1 MRNFK
6 KTFVSLVL
14 SGACALSLTASACS
28 NGSTTGGDPADTE
41 HEHTYSDE
49 WVYNSTQHWH
59 PASCD
64 DTNTV
69 SDQANHVDE
78 NGDLVC
84 DVCGWNYPHEHTFD
98 NDWAANA
105 EGHYHP
111 STCGHDV
118 TSEVEA
124 HTPDIMGVCTV
135 CGYQVSE
142 PDVSTV
148 EKALEIAD
156 YQSSLIKHSEGSYDR
171 TSYGRDSSYQIITDY
186 YDDYTRIEYTG
197 SYVDQILWHTLVGE
211 NDVFSVVS
219 ENGEDPTLYN
229 YEVSPENLGGYG
241 YQNPFALSETYYG
254 VTNLAIGIYEYAS
267 YYDMI
272 TDEGVDEGVY
282 SYSIEAYVEGY
293 STDPQTGED
302 TVRNR
307 NQDHLYLVEVS
318 FTLSNSGYIATL
330 NYSYSDYDYDSLVFQ
345 TEDESEHGTIAENA
359 EPIEIETHSYAQYD
373 IYSPNPY
380 DPDEV
385 LMTAFDVADAD
396 ENIISGD
403 EDAPAVLLAP
413 GQYYSYNLANVE
425 PSTAVPSLNSITA
438 TLYQYN
444 SELDEYEQ
452 VNTGFSTVNIYTTS
466 GISISPSYSVA
477 VGTIFRIVLTSSHA
491 STIINVE
498 IGYPAPTSIAAT
510 ANGSDTDVYN
520 TYTGVDV
527 TISGSVTY
535 GYDPGFTAAITSD
548 NAADATLINNVF
560 STNVTGTYEVTVT
573 STKDETV
580 SDTITLVVAE
590 PPAAEGLLNGTYYA
604 SPDYNSQLGWTSDGA
619 FINFAPESEGA
630 LNGTL
635 SYILPIS
642 TGNTTV
648 SVSGTATY
656 SYNEE
661 TLTFTI
667 SGVSLAE
674 TVAGEVAYDD
684 IQDSYTGLGSLEL
697 SFSNQFTPVV
707 SGNVLYMRNS
717 SYDPDTGTQY
727 YSQRSFAFSIEV
739 FEFTEEPFPG
749 SGEEPGG
756 DPDEP
761 DEPASTEELLTTTT
775 WTGSTEDSAGDPYDH
790 TLIFNSDGTGYVV
803 CGTTLEGSTASIF
816 FTWTVD
822 GYDVTVEYDESQD
835 RNAYDIPA
843 IDETRSTFMT
853 ITDNGGG
860 NYTVSWCGVDFNG
873 TSTSGGDTTPAF
885 VGNEYYCEA
894 YGEWGASIWF
904 DEAGWFAIYEGTL
917 PELDGYASAIVYMSW
932 ELDTNG
938 DITTDTT
945 LYGNTSDPSGY
956 FNGFEAGMIATYD
969 ADNDT
974 ITFGGYTFEVFSW

>member
-135 CGYQVSE
+135 CGYQVSN

-171 TSYGRDSSYQIITDY
+171 TSYGRDSSYQVITDY

-345 TEDESEHGTIAENA
+345 TDDDSEHGTIAENA

-520 TYTGVDV
+520 TYTDVDV

-749 SGEEPGG
+749 SGEEPGEEPG
-756 DPDEP
+756 EEVDISAKISGKDWIDSSWSTLLYFDTEGWGALYTGLTPD
-761 DEPASTEELLTTTT
+761 DANGAVL
-775 WTGSTEDSAGDPYDH
+775 Y
-790 TLIFNSDGTGYVV
+790 FNWS
-803 CGTTLEGSTASIF
+803 
-816 FTWTVD
+816 VD
-822 GYDVTVEYDESQD
+822 GDSINFSEYTGTDREDQD
-835 RNAYDIPA
+835 NFGDL
-843 IDETRSTFMT
+843 IDYTP
-853 ITDNGGG
+853 IGGL
-860 NYTVSWCGVDFNG
+860 F
-873 TSTSGGDTTPAF
+873 
-885 VGNEYYCEA
+885 
-894 YGEWGASIWF
+894 
-904 DEAGWFAIYEGTL
+904 
-917 PELDGYASAIVYMSW
+917 
-932 ELDTNG
+932 
-938 DITTDTT
+938 
-945 LYGNTSDPSGY
+945 
-956 FNGFEAGMIATYD
+956 ATYD
-969 ADNDT
+969 ASSNN
-974 ITFGGYTFEVFSW
+974 ISFFGSTYTVYSTADYE